1 MKSHMLLGI
10 LQTLVLVTPGY
21 AQTLDKAKL
30 DQLFDRL
37 LEKNKG
43 MGSLTLARDGNVL
56 YSRSFGYSQINGTEK
71 KLLTAET
78 KYRVASITKMYTA
91 VMIFQLVEEKKLRL
105 TDTLDRFFPQI
116 PNAARITIGHMLS
129 HRSGIHNLEADGSFA
144 KQHRTQAEVLARI
157 AQGQPD
163 FEPDAQ
169 HKYSNT
175 GYVLLGYIVE
185 KAGGKPYQ
193 EALKER
199 ITSRIGLR
207 DTYLGTGNTDPGK
220 NEALSYRY
228 IGGWKEAH
236 EMDLSVPGGAGAI
249 LSTPADMAKFIQA
262 LFDLKLI
269 SRDSIKQMTTMRD
282 GEGMGMEPHTFAGKN
297 GYGHT
302 GGSSSS
308 GAWLTYFPDEKLA
321 LAYTT
326 NAKIY
331 PVRNI
336 VTGVFDIYWNRP
348 FQIPTFDAFAVRAE
362 VLDRY
367 VGVYTI
373 PGTPAKMTVTR
384 DGATLYI
391 QPGAEP
397 SRVPL
402 EATAEDKF
410 KIDPGVVFEFDA
422 VKGQLTIKRP
432 NGDRVFTKEK

>member
-1 MKSHMLLGI
+1 M
-10 LQTLVLVTPGY
+10 
-21 AQTLDKAKL
+21 
-30 DQLFDRL
+30 F
-37 LEKNKG
+37 
-43 MGSLTLARDGNVL
+43 
-56 YSRSFGYSQINGTEK
+56 
-71 KLLTAET
+71 
-78 KYRVASITKMYTA
+78 TA
-91 VMIFQLVEEKKLRL
+91 VMIFQLAEEKRL
-105 TDTLDRFFPQI
+105 TLADTLDRFFPEI
-116 PNAARITIGHMLS
+116 PNAARITIGHILA
-129 HRSGIHNLEADGSFA
+129 HRSGIHNIEADGSWG
-144 KQHRTQAEVLARI
+144 KQHRTQAEVVARI

-163 FEPDAQ
+163 FEPDTQ
-169 HKYSNT
+169 HKYSNA
-175 GYVLLGYIVE
+175 GYNLLGYIVE
-185 KAGGKPYQ
+185 KVGGKPYQ

-199 ITSRIGLR
+199 ITSRIGLK

-220 NEALSYRY
+220 NEAFSYRY
-228 IGGWKEAH
+228 IGGWKEAP
-236 EMDLSVPGGAGAI
+236 EMDLSVAGGAGAI
-249 LSTPADMAKFIQA
+249 LSTPADLTRFVQA
-262 LFDLKLI
+262 LFDLKLV
-269 SRDSIKQMTTMRD
+269 SRDSLRQMTTMRD
-282 GEGMGMEPHTFAGKN
+282 GEGMGMEPHTFGGKN

-308 GAWLTYFPDEKLA
+308 GAWLTYFPEEKLA

-336 VTGVFDIYWNRP
+336 VSGVFDIYWNRP
-348 FQIPTFDAFAVRAE
+348 FQIPAFEAFDVSAE

-402 EATAEDKF
+402 EATAENKF
-410 KIDPGVVFEFDA
+410 KIDPGIVFEFDA